1 MAEAVLNAKIES
13 NTGEVAKGMED
24 VAKGTKTVEKSA
36 KKASG
41 GVKKLSVSFGNLMKA
56 TGIVALLSKAFE
68 VLQEV
73 FMSNQKVVDAFN
85 VVMESLKTV
94 FNDLF
99 KIIMDN
105 VEPIKN
111 AFKALFEDPKKAL
124 TEFGDAIKE
133 GLIDR
138 FNQVGDVVNRLGSAF
153 KKVFGGDFKGAFE
166 EVKEAGKELV
176 DVYTGVEGSF
186 EIVKDAVVKY
196 TKEVVKGAKAQVA
209 ANKAAQFAE
218 LEVRKLQAENLKLA
232 EDERQIRDNVNNT
245 FQERIEANERL
256 SKILEEQQAAQ
267 KAALQTEINAL
278 ALDVEKNGNDEQ
290 KLALMAKEIEML
302 ELEEAINGQM
312 SEQLTNQIGLENEL
326 RDAKEQTALDGMSV
340 KERELAELEANYNAQ
355 VRLANQAGQ
364 KTTAIDK
371 KFAKDKKKIKQDQ
384 VNAEL
389 SAAAGLSG
397 ALSALAG
404 DNKELAAASAIID
417 TYVGANKAFAQGGT
431 VGFVTAAAVI
441 AAGLANVQKI
451 YATDAGGG
459 GGGGSAPT
467 ASVGP
472 APQMMS
478 GEFNLAGGIEPE
490 PVKAFVVTDEMSNS
504 QNQLANI
511 RRRATI

>member
-1 MAEAVLNAKIES
+1 M
-13 NTGEVAKGMED
+13 
-24 VAKGTKTVEKSA
+24 SA
-36 KKASG
+36 K
-41 GVKKLSVSFGNLMKA
+41 
-56 TGIVALLSKAFE
+56 
-68 VLQEV
+68 
-73 FMSNQKVVDAFN
+73 D
-85 VVMESLKTV
+85 
-94 FNDLF
+94 
-99 KIIMDN
+99 
-105 VEPIKN
+105 
-111 AFKALFEDPKKAL
+111 
-124 TEFGDAIKE
+124 
-133 GLIDR
+133 
-138 FNQVGDVVNRLGSAF
+138 
-153 KKVFGGDFKGAFE
+153 
-166 EVKEAGKELV
+166 
-176 DVYTGVEGSF
+176 
-186 EIVKDAVVKY
+186 
-196 TKEVVKGAKAQVA
+196 
-209 ANKAAQFAE
+209 
-218 LEVRKLQAENLKLA
+218 
-232 EDERQIRDNVNNT
+232 
-245 FQERIEANERL
+245 
-256 SKILEEQQAAQ
+256 
-267 KAALQTEINAL
+267 
-278 ALDVEKNGNDEQ
+278 
-290 KLALMAKEIEML
+290 
-302 ELEEAINGQM
+302 
-312 SEQLTNQIGLENEL
+312 
-326 RDAKEQTALDGMSV
+326 
-340 KERELAELEANYNAQ
+340 RELAELEANYNAQ